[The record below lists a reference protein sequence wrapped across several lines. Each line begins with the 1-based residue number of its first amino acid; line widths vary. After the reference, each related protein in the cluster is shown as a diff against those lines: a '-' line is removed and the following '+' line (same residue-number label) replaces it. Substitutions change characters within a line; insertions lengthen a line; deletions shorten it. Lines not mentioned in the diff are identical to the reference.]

1 MPLACTD
8 IQSVRSIPWGS
19 NVHVF
24 ILAPQNTIWA
34 ENMGM
39 FIYIFVTDIGVLI
52 LFFFEK

>member
-24 ILAPQNTIWA
+24 ILAPQNTVWA

-52 LFFFEK
+52 FL